1 MKNGLY
7 AIIDP
12 SHLSGAVSVE
22 EMTRAVLRG
31 GASIVQLRDTVST
44 SRQIFERACRLRAIC
59 NEFEIPFIV
68 NNRLDIALAAGADG
82 VHLGPD
88 DLPVEA
94 ARRIAGDK
102 FIIGGSAGTPEVA
115 RDLEK
120 AGATYLGV
128 GAIYDARHSKPDA
141 SAPRGPEAI
150 EAAARQVD
158 IPIFG
163 IGGIHLE
170 NAPEVMAHGANGVA
184 VIRALMQVDDPE
196 EAARQLC
203 SVLDTG
209 SR

>member
-31 GASIVQLRDTVST
+31 GASIIQLRDTVST
-44 SRQIFERACRLRAIC
+44 SRQIFERARRLQVICR
-59 NEFEIPFIV
+59 EFDIPFIV

-94 ARRIAGDK
+94 ARRIAGDE

-141 SAPRGPEAI
+141 SAPRGPKAI
-150 EAAARQVD
+150 EAVARQVNL
-158 IPIFG
+158 PIFG
-163 IGGIHLE
+163 IGGIHRE
-170 NAPEVMAHGANGVA
+170 NAAEVMAHGANGVA

-209 SR
+209 GG